1 MSRKIKLFKIAL
13 WILIFLFF
21 IASGAAFLLLNTQ
34 YWRSRVLSYINK
46 QVEKRYGLVCNS
58 SRLIGNI
65 FNNLHFEDFKI
76 STKSDVELFRSS
88 DLDVRYRIL
97 SLLGK
102 RPEIRSVSID
112 SFSFSYP
119 GSIDTLVEIL
129 KNAPNRDKGG
139 IFNLGQI
146 DIRNLNVVDSNK
158 PENTILFSRLI
169 YGKISLCPDSINIV
183 ADTAYIKFENINED
197 ISLSNA
203 ELLLIGDSLVISGS
217 TVRNRSTV
225 GEICGF
231 LNLDSSHAGE
241 FKVKFDNIVFAE
253 RFTDLGSIFNKNDY
267 VDLDG
272 RLKSVRDVIE
282 TDFEFCGKLRGR
294 DITDGQLLAKIQNGK
309 FDIKS
314 LSFNSG
320 EESIRGN
327 INGDFD
333 TGLLAEIDL
342 NKLNLKNWGVFN
354 SNTLL
359 TGSLSLDVEGIKDKP
374 TKIITS
380 IKINDSRIDT
390 LNFDQIA
397 GELIYEDGHITISDT
412 IFMKLYESILQLTG
426 ECDLSTNTIN
436 ARSYLNSRDVSIFSS
451 FLNID
456 TLNGAIEAFIEA
468 TGNLHNPDFRG
479 WIKGDQFGTPQL
491 SFNESIARFGR
502 VNIGKKHFGDIYIES
517 VDGESSVI
525 RGPIPLASLIVRFEG
540 DTTYVRSLR
549 VTGKDLNVEVQGS
562 IVKFKDFYF
571 DKIKVAL
578 ESNVFKNLEPIHF
591 SWEEDTIKLDEVD
604 FSLNQVEVT
613 ASGCVVNRKLR
624 SALID
629 FTNLNVDPLNAL
641 LRGSQGIS
649 GILDGKIKY
658 ESTGGS
664 PNLKGIMDLK
674 NVRLIDQDFN
684 NVHFEI
690 MVKDN
695 QLVIQDFV
703 IQDVDNGV
711 ANCKGY
717 VSCHFPPEKD
727 KPFICANDTIDIQID
742 FNNFLFSSFSSFV
755 LPKIQKEGKLSGDVS
770 IQNCTGK
777 PLLIFNLAV
786 NDPTFD
792 KLVGNELIARGFY
805 RNSKLMFNDLILKD
819 DDGIYKGYGY
829 LPFDVSIV
837 PVKVT
842 FGRDSV
848 MSMNFSGHTTAL
860 PFLTNYIGDLDDARG
875 EFNLALNLSGTPNKP
890 VRSGN
895 FSVKNGVLDIS
906 PLENTITGLEGSG
919 VMNNNSMDIISL
931 IGFMLKPQPRTK
943 FEEVRDRL
951 KSLTWDVLFPPK
963 LAGNEPNLSITG
975 KVDFT
980 KFFQPDFDIR
990 LIGEDL
996 YVRTLLAEQE
1006 GIVSGVFTMTGR
1018 DSIQIEGD
1026 IDISEFIIRNEFIG
1040 SEQLL
1045 EDITPSKGYT
1055 STNIHVVIPGNLY
1068 LRNSQ
1073 LDCELEGEMW
1083 IIQNGDEPYRFSGDM
1098 DVRKGKFLYYGWEF
1112 IIESGSIIFDPTEF
1126 NPKLDIVAKVDLAS
1140 YVYKDSAE
1148 SSLDRESEYA
1158 MVRLTGD
1165 LEQLVLTFESENYT
1179 QSDILMF
1186 LTRAQRA
1193 SDDFYNREQFS
1204 SDALNIF
1211 GAYFERQVERNV
1223 SRIIGLDAFELRTKS
1238 NILSDLQSDQWSMIL
1253 GQKVARNLYVTYERN
1268 LSLIEP
1274 NQQVGIEYR
1283 LNRNMSIVGDVD
1295 QDGLINIKYKYKYHY

>member
-1 MSRKIKLFKIAL
+1 M
-13 WILIFLFF
+13 
-21 IASGAAFLLLNTQ
+21 
-34 YWRSRVLSYINK
+34 
-46 QVEKRYGLVCNS
+46 EKRYGLVCNS

-88 DLDVRYRIL
+88 DLEIRYRIL

-112 SFSFSYP
+112 RFSFSYP
-119 GSIDTLVEIL
+119 GSIDSLVEIL

-139 IFNLGQI
+139 IFNLRQI
-146 DIRNLNVVDSNK
+146 DIRNLNVVDSNN
-158 PENTILFSRLI
+158 PENIILFSRLI

-217 TVRNRSTV
+217 TVRNRSSV

-231 LNLDSSHAGE
+231 LKLDSSHAGE

-426 ECDLSTNTIN
+426 ECDLNTNTIN

-517 VDGESSVI
+517 VDGKSSVI
-525 RGPIPLASLIVRFEG
+525 RGPIPLASLIVRFEV

-604 FSLNQVEVT
+604 FSLNQGEVR
-613 ASGCVVNRKLR
+613 ASGCVVNRKLQ
-624 SALID
+624 SVLID

-649 GILDGKIKY
+649 GILDGEIKY

-684 NVHFEI
+684 NVHFEV

-742 FNNFLFSSFSSFV
+742 FNNFLFNSFSSFV

-770 IQNCTGK
+770 VQNCTGK

-860 PFLTNYIGDLDDARG
+860 PFLTNYIGDLDDTRG

-931 IGFMLKPQPRTK
+931 TGFMLKPQPRTK
-943 FEEVRDRL
+943 FEEVKNKL

-963 LAGNEPNLSITG
+963 FAGNEPNLSITG

-980 KFFQPDFDIR
+980 KFFQPGFDIR

-996 YVRTLLAEQE
+996 YIRTLLAEQE

-1045 EDITPSKGYT
+1045 EDITPSKCYT

-1098 DVRKGKFLYYGWEF
+1098 DVRKGKFFYYGWEF
-1112 IIESGSIIFDPTEF
+1112 IIDRGSIIFDPTEF
-1126 NPKLDIVAKVDLAS
+1126 NPKLDIEAKVDLAS
-1140 YVYKDSAE
+1140 YVYQDLKE
-1148 SSLDRESEYA
+1148 SQKDRESEYA
-1158 MVRLTGD
+1158 IVRLTGD
-1165 LEQLVLTFESENYT
+1165 LEQPVLTFESENYT

-1186 LTRAQRA
+1186 LTRAQGGVA
-1193 SDDFYNREQFS
+1193 QLFDQEKIS
-1204 SDALNIF
+1204 SNALNVF

-1223 SRIIGLDAFELRTKS
+1223 SRIVGLDAFELRTKS
-1238 NILSDLQSDQWSMIL
+1238 NILYDLDPNQWSMVL
-1253 GQKVARNLYVTYERN
+1253 GQKLAPSVYVTYERN
-1268 LSLIEP
+1268 LSLIESS
-1274 NQQVGIEYR
+1274 QQVGIEYR

>member
-1 MSRKIKLFKIAL
+1 MFKIAL

-65 FNNLHFEDFKI
+65 FSNLHFEDFKI

-88 DLDVRYRIL
+88 DLDIRYRIF

-102 RPEIRSVSID
+102 RPEIRSISID

-139 IFNLGQI
+139 IFNLRQI

-217 TVRNRSTV
+217 TIRNRSTV

-241 FKVKFDNIVFAE
+241 LKIKFDNIVFAD
-253 RFTDLGSIFNKNDY
+253 RFTGLGSIFDKNDY

-272 RLKSVRDVIE
+272 CLKSIRDVIE

-359 TGSLSLDVEGIKDKP
+359 TGSLSLDVEGIKNKP

-380 IKINDSRIDT
+380 IKINNSRIDT

-397 GELIYEDGHITISDT
+397 GELIYEDRHITISDT

-426 ECDLSTNTIN
+426 ECDLNTNTIN

-451 FLNID
+451 LLNID
-456 TLNGAIEAFIEA
+456 TLNGAIEAFVEA
-468 TGNLHNPDFRG
+468 TGNIHNPDFRG
-479 WIKGDQFGTPQL
+479 WIKGDQFGIPQL
-491 SFNESIARFGR
+491 SFDESIARFGM

-517 VDGESSVI
+517 VDGKSSVI

-540 DTTYVRSLR
+540 DTAYVRSLR

-562 IVKFKDFYF
+562 MVKFKDFYF

-578 ESNVFKNLEPIHF
+578 EGNVFKNLEPIHF

-604 FSLNQVEVT
+604 FSLNQGEVR
-613 ASGCVVNRKLR
+613 ASGRVVNRKLQLA
-624 SALID
+624 SMD
-629 FTNLNVDPLNAL
+629 FANLNIDPLNAL

-649 GILDGKIKY
+649 GIIDGNVEYVSPNGSSSLKGKIDIKDI
-658 ESTGGS
+658 SFIG
-664 PNLKGIMDLK
+664 
-674 NVRLIDQDFN
+674 QDFN
-684 NVHFEI
+684 NAHLEVVVE
-690 MVKDN
+690 DN
-695 QLVIQDFV
+695 KLLISNFI

-711 ANCKGY
+711 ASCKGY

-755 LPKIQKEGKLSGDVS
+755 LPRIQKEGKLSGDVS
-770 IQNCTGK
+770 IQNCTGN

-805 RNSKLMFNDLILKD
+805 RKSKLMFNDLILKD
-819 DDGIYKGYGY
+819 SDGIYKGYGY
-829 LPFDVSIV
+829 LPFNVSIV

-860 PFLTNYIGDLDDARG
+860 SFLTNYIGDLDDARG
-875 EFNLALNLSGTPNKP
+875 EFDLALSLSGTPKKP
-890 VRSGN
+890 IRSGN
-895 FSVKNGVLDIS
+895 FSAKSGVLDIS
-906 PLENTITGLEGSG
+906 SLENTITGLEGSG

-931 IGFMLKPQPRTK
+931 TGFMLKPQPRTK
-943 FEEVRDRL
+943 FEEVKDKL

-980 KFFQPDFDIR
+980 KFFQPGFNVR

-996 YVRTLLAEQE
+996 YIRTLLAEQE

-1018 DSIQIEGD
+1018 DSILIEGD
-1026 IDISEFIIRNEFIG
+1026 VDISEFIIRNEFIKT
-1040 SEQLL
+1040 EQLL
-1045 EDITPSKGYT
+1045 KEVKPSGVYT
-1055 STNIHVVIPGNLY
+1055 SINIHAAIPGNLY
-1068 LRNSQ
+1068 FRNSQ
-1073 LDCELEGEMW
+1073 LDGELEGEMW
-1083 IIQNGDEPYRFSGDM
+1083 IIKNGDEPFRFSGDL

-1112 IIESGSIIFDPTEF
+1112 LIERGSIIFDPTEF
-1126 NPKLDIVAKVDLAS
+1126 NPKLDIEAKVDLGS
-1140 YVYKDSAE
+1140 YVYQDSEE
-1148 SSLDRESEYA
+1148 SQTDRESEYA

-1165 LEQLVLTFESENYT
+1165 LEQPVLTFESENCT

-1186 LTRAQRA
+1186 LTRAKRA
-1193 SDDFYNREQFS
+1193 SDDFYNPEKFS

-1211 GAYFERQVERNV
+1211 GAYFERQVEKNV
-1223 SRIIGLDAFELRTKS
+1223 SRIIGLNAFELRTKS
-1238 NILSDLQSDQWSMIL
+1238 NILSDLQPDQWSMIL